1 MGGRRYGLGWFRGE
15 GGGEE
20 YGIVVVEEA
29 GEGLRRAVVDL
40 GEGEGEF
47 REDGPVVGGW
57 GARCQQLPFMTLRY
71 PWRIAFVL
79 FQLAV
84 LIFIIYYHAYYR
96 GGIRDNGRLWLFL
109 NSNHFGVR
117 FVSAIIGVVIA
128 FCWQSFFLSKHHSS
142 STSLIPSRS
151 PHHLPT

>member
-1 MGGRRYGLGWFRGE
+1 
-15 GGGEE
+15 
-20 YGIVVVEEA
+20 
-29 GEGLRRAVVDL
+29 
-40 GEGEGEF
+40 
-47 REDGPVVGGW
+47 
-57 GARCQQLPFMTLRY
+57 MTLRY
-71 PWRIAFVL
+71 PWRIAFIL

-128 FCWQSFFLSKHHSS
+128 FCWQSFFLSKASYS
-142 STSLIPSRS
+142 IPRLSLYAPFAY
-151 PHHLPT
+151 LPTNLISQASAQ